1 MRIDTP
7 TRRRA
12 ESALSPDRREE
23 IVRRYWMKGE
33 LTPLGVANWLS
44 GQTPL
49 VA

>member
-7 TRRRA
+7 TARNA
-12 ESALSPDRREE
+12 PALSPTRREE

-44 GQTPL
+44 GQGSK
-49 VA
+49 AA